1 MEKKKKK
8 ISIKNRI
15 IYMFTSNY
23 GRLTIA
29 AFMILLGG
37 ILGTD
42 GLLEIESQQDF
53 WNITMYIGVLVLLI
67 YTLVG
72 MVYAIRNGIKDIKD
86 R

>member
-23 GRLTIA
+23 GRLAIA
-29 AFMILLGG
+29 SFMILFGG

-53 WNITMYIGVLVLLI
+53 WNVVMYIGVLILL
-67 YTLVG
+67 LFFVVG
-72 MVYAIRNGIKDIKD
+72 IVYAIKNGIKDIKGE
-86 R
+86 

>member
-15 IYMFTSNY
+15 IFMFTSNY
-23 GRLTIA
+23 GRLAIA
-29 AFMILLGG
+29 SFMILFGG

-53 WNITMYIGVLVLLI
+53 WNVVMYIGVLILL
-67 YTLVG
+67 LFFVVG
-72 MVYAIRNGIKDIKD
+72 IVYAIKNGIKDIKD

>member
-23 GRLTIA
+23 GRLAIA
-29 AFMILLGG
+29 SFMILFGG

-53 WNITMYIGVLVLLI
+53 WNYVVYIGALVLLI
-67 YTLVG
+67 YTFVG
-72 MVYAIRNGIKDIKD
+72 IVYGIKNAIKDIKGE
-86 R
+86 

>member
-67 YTLVG
+67 YALVG